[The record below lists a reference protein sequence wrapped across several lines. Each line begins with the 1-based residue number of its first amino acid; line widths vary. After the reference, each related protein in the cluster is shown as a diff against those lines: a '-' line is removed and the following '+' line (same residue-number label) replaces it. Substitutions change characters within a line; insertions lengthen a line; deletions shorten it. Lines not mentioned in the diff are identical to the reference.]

1 MITAFELQ
9 TYNEGKWKIDSI
21 FDDKQLALFEAKRL
35 AESGRFPGVRV
46 VQESYDTERDKTDFR
61 IIYKGAKTD
70 EENTRAVRR
79 ERQVKS
85 ELAAQRKSA
94 TASTVAKKQAAVR
107 NKKQAESNQ
116 WYIMLA
122 LKAGALGAVAL
133 IVLYGLHVL
142 SKAM

>member
-1 MITAFELQ
+1 MLTAFELQ
-9 TYNEGKWKIDSI
+9 TYNQGKWKIDSI

-46 VQESYDTERDKTDFR
+46 VQESYDADRDKTDFR
-61 IIYKGAKTD
+61 IIYTGSKTA

-94 TASTVAKKQAAVR
+94 NANTAAKKKAAAKS
-107 NKKQAESNQ
+107 KKQAESNQ
-116 WYIMLA
+116 WYLMLA
-122 LKAGALGAVAL
+122 LKAGGLGMFALV
-133 IVLYGLHVL
+133 VLFGLHVL
-142 SKAM
+142 SKMM

>member
-9 TYNEGKWKIDSI
+9 TYNAGKWKIDSI

-35 AESGRFPGVRV
+35 SESGRFPGVRV

-61 IIYKGAKTD
+61 IIYKGSKTE

-85 ELAAQRKSA
+85 ELAAQRKSTQA
-94 TASTVAKKQAAVR
+94 ANAAKKQAAAKS
-107 NKKQAESNQ
+107 KKQAESNQ
-116 WYIMLA
+116 WYIILA
-122 LKAGALGAVAL
+122 LKAGGLGTVAL

-142 SKAM
+142 NKMM